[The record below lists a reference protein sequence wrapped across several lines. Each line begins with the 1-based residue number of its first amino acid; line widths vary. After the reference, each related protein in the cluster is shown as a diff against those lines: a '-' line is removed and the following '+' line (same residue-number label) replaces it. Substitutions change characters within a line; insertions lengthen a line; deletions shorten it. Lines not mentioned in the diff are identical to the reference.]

1 MKIITPGS
9 AEQRGGQLSILLNKR
24 GKFMYDF
31 LRKSG
36 VYVDWR
42 EPNVMRLAV
51 APLYNSFEDIARFY
65 NLLLNAFEK

>member
-1 MKIITPGS
+1 
-9 AEQRGGQLSILLNKR
+9 
-24 GKFMYDF
+24 MYDF

-51 APLYNSFEDIARFY
+51 APLYIHLKI
-65 NLLLNAFEK
+65 LLDFIIYY